1 VVVLQ
6 NKVFE
11 PWAASFVINITNVL
25 DVGVYPK
32 YKRPNRGV
40 VCYKYNKDFRRRRLF
55 VINITNAEF
64 QQRAHENKESC
75 GTRLL

>member
-1 VVVLQ
+1 VVLL

-32 YKRPNRGV
+32 YKRPNRGA
-40 VCYKYNKDFRRRRLF
+40 F
-55 VINITNAEF
+55 VINITKILEDDV
-64 QQRAHENKESC
+64 C
-75 GTRLL
+75 LL